1 MQNMAVPAG
10 NGPLPVK
17 CQEEKIML
25 KQMKYALL
33 TKLRNPSLVF
43 WPFLFPLALATLMY
57 FAIGQM
63 DQADFET
70 VSVAV
75 VVENG
80 EEGGNDF
87 LAFVDGMSETSDLIH
102 AEKLT
107 EDEALKALEEGRAE
121 GIFYAGKEVTLTV
134 SGNGFP
140 ESILQ
145 SVLASYQSGEA
156 ALEDISRLHPEGMQE
171 ALEKMEE
178 YGTAVEQVSLGGRTI
193 DGYVQ
198 IFYALIGMACL
209 YGCFIGFGCALWLQ
223 ANLTALAARRC
234 VAPVHRLRLIL
245 IEFGAGFLVHFV
257 NMAVLLAYMRYILKL
272 EFSGSFTEMAGLV
285 LAGSMFGVAMGIF
298 VGSLG
303 KMGRGIKIGILL
315 GISMTLS
322 FLAGLMDASVKDAVE
337 QNVPILNR
345 LNPAALIS
353 DALYCINVY
362 DAPERF
368 AGDMGILVIMSVL
381 MVAGAFLIVRRER
394 YGSL

>member
-1 MQNMAVPAG
+1 
-10 NGPLPVK
+10 
-17 CQEEKIML
+17 ML

-33 TKLRNPSLVF
+33 TKLRNPSIVF

-70 VSVAV
+70 VPAAV
-75 VVENG
+75 VVEK
-80 EEGGNDF
+80 EGAAVNSF
-87 LAFVDGMSETSDLIH
+87 LTFVDAMDESSGLIR
-102 AEKLT
+102 AEKMT
-107 EDEALKALEEGRAE
+107 EEAALKALEKGEAE
-121 GIFYAGKEVTLTV
+121 GIFYVGNDVRLTV

-145 SVLASYQSGEA
+145 SVLASYQSGEEA
-156 ALEDISRLHPEGMQE
+156 VKDIARLHPEGMQD
-171 ALEKMEE
+171 ALEKMKE
-178 YGTAVEQVSLGGRTI
+178 YDTAVNQVSLGGTTI
-193 DGYVQ
+193 DGNVQ

-234 VAPVHRLRLIL
+234 VAPVHRLKLIL
-245 IEFGAGFLVHFV
+245 TEFGAGFLVHFA
-257 NMAVLLAYMRYILKL
+257 NMIVLLAYMRYVLKL
-272 EFSGSFTEMAGLV
+272 EFTGSFAEMTGLV
-285 LAGSMFGVAMGIF
+285 LVGSMFGVSMGIF

-303 KMGRGIKIGILL
+303 KVGEGIRIGILL
-315 GISMTLS
+315 GISMSLS

-337 QNVPILNR
+337 QHAPVLSR
-345 LNPAALIS
+345 VNPAALIS

-368 AGDMGILVIMSVL
+368 AYNMVILIIMSAL
-381 MVAGAFLIVRRER
+381 MVGGAFLIVRRER
-394 YGSL
+394 YGSI

>member
-1 MQNMAVPAG
+1 
-10 NGPLPVK
+10 
-17 CQEEKIML
+17 ML

-33 TKLRNPSLVF
+33 TKLRNPSIVF

-70 VSVAV
+70 VPAAV
-75 VVENG
+75 VVEK
-80 EEGGNDF
+80 EGAAVNSF
-87 LAFVDGMSETSDLIH
+87 LTFVDAMDESSGLIR
-102 AEKLT
+102 AEKMT
-107 EDEALKALEEGRAE
+107 EEAALQALEKGEAE
-121 GIFYAGKEVTLTV
+121 GIFYVGSDVRLTV

-145 SVLASYQSGEA
+145 SVLVSYQSGEEA
-156 ALEDISRLHPEGMQE
+156 VKDIARLHPEGMQD
-171 ALEKMEE
+171 ALEKMKE
-178 YGTAVEQVSLGGRTI
+178 YDTAVNQVSLGGTTI
-193 DGYVQ
+193 DGNVQ

-234 VAPVHRLRLIL
+234 VAPVHRLKLIL
-245 IEFGAGFLVHFV
+245 TEFGAGFLVHFA
-257 NMAVLLAYMRYILKL
+257 NMIVLLAYMRYVLKL
-272 EFSGSFTEMAGLV
+272 EFTGSFAEMTGLV
-285 LAGSMFGVAMGIF
+285 LVGSMFGVSMGIF

-303 KMGRGIKIGILL
+303 KVGEGIRIGILL
-315 GISMTLS
+315 GISMSLS

-337 QNVPILNR
+337 QHAPVLSR
-345 LNPAALIS
+345 VNPAALIS

-368 AGDMGILVIMSVL
+368 ADNMVILIIMSAL
-381 MVAGAFLIVRRER
+381 MVGGAFLIVRRER
-394 YGSL
+394 YGSI

>member
-1 MQNMAVPAG
+1 
-10 NGPLPVK
+10 
-17 CQEEKIML
+17 ML

-33 TKLRNPSLVF
+33 TKLRNPSIVF

-70 VSVAV
+70 VPAAV
-75 VVENG
+75 VVE
-80 EEGGNDF
+80 EEGEAVDSF
-87 LAFVDGMSETSDLIH
+87 LPFVDAMDESTGLIR
-102 AEKLT
+102 AEKMT
-107 EDEALKALEEGRAE
+107 EEAALKALEKGEAE
-121 GIFYAGKEVTLTV
+121 GIFYVGNDVRLTV

-145 SVLASYQSGEA
+145 SVLASYQSGEEA
-156 ALEDISRLHPEGMQE
+156 VKDIARLHPEGMQD
-171 ALEKMEE
+171 ALEKMKE
-178 YGTAVEQVSLGGRTI
+178 YDTAVNQVSLGGTTI
-193 DGYVQ
+193 DGNVQ

-234 VAPVHRLRLIL
+234 VAPVHRLKLIL
-245 IEFGAGFLVHFV
+245 TEFGAGFLVHFA
-257 NMAVLLAYMRYILKL
+257 NMIVLLAYMRYVLKL
-272 EFSGSFTEMAGLV
+272 EFTGSFAEMTGLV
-285 LAGSMFGVAMGIF
+285 LVGSMFGVSMGIF

-303 KMGRGIKIGILL
+303 KVGEGIRIGILL
-315 GISMTLS
+315 GISMSLS

-337 QNVPILNR
+337 QHAPVLSR
-345 LNPAALIS
+345 VNPAALIS

-368 AGDMGILVIMSVL
+368 ADNMVILIIMSAL
-381 MVAGAFLIVRRER
+381 MVGGAFLIVRRER
-394 YGSL
+394 YGSI

>member
-1 MQNMAVPAG
+1 
-10 NGPLPVK
+10 
-17 CQEEKIML
+17 ML

-33 TKLRNPSLVF
+33 TKLRNPSIVF

-70 VSVAV
+70 VPAAV
-75 VVENG
+75 VVEK
-80 EEGGNDF
+80 EGAAVNSF
-87 LAFVDGMSETSDLIH
+87 LTFVDAMDESSGLIR
-102 AEKLT
+102 AEKMT
-107 EDEALKALEEGRAE
+107 EEAALKALEKGEAE
-121 GIFYAGKEVTLTV
+121 GIFYVGSDVRLTV

-145 SVLASYQSGEA
+145 SVLASYQSGEEA
-156 ALEDISRLHPEGMQE
+156 VKDIARLHPEGMQD
-171 ALEKMEE
+171 ALEKMKE
-178 YGTAVEQVSLGGRTI
+178 YDTAVNQVSLGGTTI
-193 DGYVQ
+193 DGNVQ

-234 VAPVHRLRLIL
+234 VAPVHRLKLIL
-245 IEFGAGFLVHFV
+245 TEFGAGFLVHFA
-257 NMAVLLAYMRYILKL
+257 NMIVLLAYMRYVLKL
-272 EFSGSFTEMAGLV
+272 EFTGSFAEMTGLV
-285 LAGSMFGVAMGIF
+285 LVGSMFGVSMGIF

-303 KMGRGIKIGILL
+303 KVGEGIRIGILL
-315 GISMTLS
+315 GISMSLS

-337 QNVPILNR
+337 QHAPVLSR
-345 LNPAALIS
+345 VNPAALIS

-368 AGDMGILVIMSVL
+368 ADNMVILIIMSAL
-381 MVAGAFLIVRRER
+381 MVGGAFLIVRRER
-394 YGSL
+394 YGSI

>member
-1 MQNMAVPAG
+1 
-10 NGPLPVK
+10 
-17 CQEEKIML
+17 ML

-33 TKLRNPSLVF
+33 TKLRNPSIVF

-70 VSVAV
+70 VPAAV
-75 VVENG
+75 VVE
-80 EEGGNDF
+80 EEGEAVDSF
-87 LAFVDGMSETSDLIH
+87 LPFVDAMDESSGLIR
-102 AEKLT
+102 AEKMT
-107 EDEALKALEEGRAE
+107 EEAALKALEKGEAE
-121 GIFYAGKEVTLTV
+121 GIFYVGNDVRLTV

-145 SVLASYQSGEA
+145 SVLAAYPSGEEA
-156 ALEDISRLHPEGMQE
+156 VKDIARLHPEGMQD
-171 ALEKMEE
+171 ALEKMKE
-178 YGTAVEQVSLGGRTI
+178 YDTAVNQVSLGGTTI
-193 DGYVQ
+193 DGNVQ

-234 VAPVHRLRLIL
+234 VAPVHRLKLIL
-245 IEFGAGFLVHFV
+245 TEFGAGFLVHFA
-257 NMAVLLAYMRYILKL
+257 NMIVLLAYMRYVLKL
-272 EFSGSFTEMAGLV
+272 EFTGSFAEMTGLV
-285 LAGSMFGVAMGIF
+285 LVGSMFGVSMGIF

-303 KMGRGIKIGILL
+303 KVGEGIRIGILL
-315 GISMTLS
+315 GISMSLS

-337 QNVPILNR
+337 QHAPVLSR
-345 LNPAALIS
+345 VNPAALIS

-368 AGDMGILVIMSVL
+368 ADNMVILIIMSAL
-381 MVAGAFLIVRRER
+381 MVGGAFLIVRRER
-394 YGSL
+394 YGSI

>member
-1 MQNMAVPAG
+1 
-10 NGPLPVK
+10 
-17 CQEEKIML
+17 ML

-33 TKLRNPSLVF
+33 TKLRNPSIVF

-70 VSVAV
+70 VPAAV
-75 VVENG
+75 VVEK
-80 EEGGNDF
+80 EGAAVNSF
-87 LAFVDGMSETSDLIH
+87 LTFVDAMDESSGLIR
-102 AEKLT
+102 AEKMT
-107 EDEALKALEEGRAE
+107 EEAALKALEKGEAE
-121 GIFYAGKEVTLTV
+121 GIFYVGNDVRLTV

-145 SVLASYQSGEA
+145 SVLASYQSGEEA
-156 ALEDISRLHPEGMQE
+156 VKDIARLHPAGMQD
-171 ALEKMEE
+171 ALEKMKE
-178 YGTAVEQVSLGGRTI
+178 YDTAVNQVSLGGTTI
-193 DGYVQ
+193 DGNVQ

-234 VAPVHRLRLIL
+234 VAPVHRLKLIL
-245 IEFGAGFLVHFV
+245 TEFAAGFLVHFA
-257 NMAVLLAYMRYILKL
+257 NMIVLLAYMRYVLKL
-272 EFSGSFTEMAGLV
+272 EFTGSFAEMTGLV
-285 LAGSMFGVAMGIF
+285 LVGSMFGVSMGIF

-303 KMGRGIKIGILL
+303 KVGEGIRIGILL
-315 GISMTLS
+315 GISMSLS

-337 QNVPILNR
+337 QHAPVLSR
-345 LNPAALIS
+345 VNPAALIS

-368 AGDMGILVIMSVL
+368 ADNMVILIIMSAL
-381 MVAGAFLIVRRER
+381 MVGGAFLIVRRER
-394 YGSL
+394 YGSI

>member
-1 MQNMAVPAG
+1 
-10 NGPLPVK
+10 
-17 CQEEKIML
+17 ML

-33 TKLRNPSLVF
+33 TKLRNPSIVF

-70 VSVAV
+70 VPAAV
-75 VVENG
+75 VVE
-80 EEGGNDF
+80 EEGAAVNSF
-87 LAFVDGMSETSDLIH
+87 LTFVDAMDESSGLIR
-102 AEKLT
+102 AEKMT
-107 EDEALKALEEGRAE
+107 EEAALQALEKGEAE
-121 GIFYAGKEVTLTV
+121 GIFYVGNDVRLTV

-145 SVLASYQSGEA
+145 SVLASYQSGEEA
-156 ALEDISRLHPEGMQE
+156 VKDIARLHPEGMQD
-171 ALEKMEE
+171 ALEKMKE
-178 YGTAVEQVSLGGRTI
+178 YDTAVNQVSLGGTTI
-193 DGYVQ
+193 DGNVQ

-234 VAPVHRLRLIL
+234 VAPVHRLKLIL
-245 IEFGAGFLVHFV
+245 TEFGAGFLVHFA
-257 NMAVLLAYMRYILKL
+257 NMIVLLAYMRYVLKL
-272 EFSGSFTEMAGLV
+272 EFTGSFAEMTGLV
-285 LAGSMFGVAMGIF
+285 LVGSMFGVSMGIF

-303 KMGRGIKIGILL
+303 KVGEGIRIGILL
-315 GISMTLS
+315 GISMSLS

-337 QNVPILNR
+337 QHAPVLSR
-345 LNPAALIS
+345 VNPAALIS

-368 AGDMGILVIMSVL
+368 ADNMVILIIMSAL
-381 MVAGAFLIVRRER
+381 MVGGAFLIVRRER
-394 YGSL
+394 YGSI

>member
-1 MQNMAVPAG
+1 
-10 NGPLPVK
+10 
-17 CQEEKIML
+17 ML

-33 TKLRNPSLVF
+33 TKLRNPSIVF

-70 VSVAV
+70 VPAAV
-75 VVENG
+75 VVEK
-80 EEGGNDF
+80 EGAAVNSF
-87 LAFVDGMSETSDLIH
+87 LTFVDAMDESSGLIR
-102 AEKLT
+102 AEKMT
-107 EDEALKALEEGRAE
+107 EEAALQALEKGEAE
-121 GIFYAGKEVTLTV
+121 GIFYVGSDVRLTV

-145 SVLASYQSGEA
+145 SVLASYQSGEEA
-156 ALEDISRLHPEGMQE
+156 VKDIARLHPEGMQD
-171 ALEKMEE
+171 ALEKMKE
-178 YGTAVEQVSLGGRTI
+178 YDTAVNQVSLGGTTI
-193 DGYVQ
+193 DGNVQ

-234 VAPVHRLRLIL
+234 VAPVHRLKLIL
-245 IEFGAGFLVHFV
+245 TEFAAGFLVHFA
-257 NMAVLLAYMRYILKL
+257 NMIVLLAYMRGVLKL
-272 EFSGSFTEMAGLV
+272 EFSGSFAELTGLV
-285 LAGSMFGVAMGIF
+285 RVGSLFGVSMGIF

-303 KMGRGIKIGILL
+303 KVGEGIRIGILL
-315 GISMTLS
+315 GISMSLS

-337 QNVPILNR
+337 QHAPVLSR
-345 LNPAALIS
+345 VNPAALIS

-368 AGDMGILVIMSVL
+368 ADNMVILIIMSAL
-381 MVAGAFLIVRRER
+381 MVGGAFLIVRRER
-394 YGSL
+394 YGSI

>member
-1 MQNMAVPAG
+1 
-10 NGPLPVK
+10 
-17 CQEEKIML
+17 ML

-33 TKLRNPSLVF
+33 TKLRNPSIVF

-70 VSVAV
+70 VPAAV
-75 VVENG
+75 VVE
-80 EEGGNDF
+80 EEGEAVDSF
-87 LAFVDGMSETSDLIH
+87 LPYVDAMDESSGLIR
-102 AEKLT
+102 AEKMT
-107 EDEALKALEEGRAE
+107 EEAALKALEKGEAE
-121 GIFYAGKEVTLTV
+121 GIFYVGNDVRLTV

-145 SVLASYQSGEA
+145 SVLASYQSGEEA
-156 ALEDISRLHPEGMQE
+156 VKDIARLHPEGMQD
-171 ALEKMEE
+171 ALEKMKE
-178 YGTAVEQVSLGGRTI
+178 YDTAVNQVSLGGTTI
-193 DGYVQ
+193 DGNVQ

-234 VAPVHRLRLIL
+234 VAPVHRLKLIL
-245 IEFGAGFLVHFV
+245 TEFGAGFLVHFA
-257 NMAVLLAYMRYILKL
+257 NMIVLLAYMRYVLKL
-272 EFSGSFTEMAGLV
+272 EFTGSFAEMTGLV
-285 LAGSMFGVAMGIF
+285 LVGSMFGVSMGIF

-303 KMGRGIKIGILL
+303 KVGEGIRIGILL
-315 GISMTLS
+315 GISMSLS

-337 QNVPILNR
+337 QHAPVLSR
-345 LNPAALIS
+345 VNPAALIS

-368 AGDMGILVIMSVL
+368 ADNMVILIIMSAL
-381 MVAGAFLIVRRER
+381 MVGGAFLIVRRER
-394 YGSL
+394 YGSI

>member
-1 MQNMAVPAG
+1 
-10 NGPLPVK
+10 
-17 CQEEKIML
+17 ML

-33 TKLRNPSLVF
+33 TKLRNPSIVF

-70 VSVAV
+70 VPAAV
-75 VVENG
+75 VVE
-80 EEGGNDF
+80 EEGEAVDSF
-87 LAFVDGMSETSDLIH
+87 LPFVDAMDESSGLIR
-102 AEKLT
+102 AEKMT
-107 EDEALKALEEGRAE
+107 EEAALQALEKGEAE
-121 GIFYAGKEVTLTV
+121 GIFYVGNDVRLTV

-145 SVLASYQSGEA
+145 SVLASYQSGEEA
-156 ALEDISRLHPEGMQE
+156 VKDIARLHPEGMQD
-171 ALEKMEE
+171 ALEKMKE
-178 YGTAVEQVSLGGRTI
+178 YDTAVNQVSLGGTTI
-193 DGYVQ
+193 DGNVQ

-234 VAPVHRLRLIL
+234 VAPVHRLKLIL
-245 IEFGAGFLVHFV
+245 TEFGAGFLVHFA
-257 NMAVLLAYMRYILKL
+257 NMIVLLAYMRYVLKL
-272 EFSGSFTEMAGLV
+272 EFTGSFAEMTGLV
-285 LAGSMFGVAMGIF
+285 LVGSMFGVSMGIF

-303 KMGRGIKIGILL
+303 KVGEGIRIGILL
-315 GISMTLS
+315 GISMSLS

-337 QNVPILNR
+337 QHAPVLSR
-345 LNPAALIS
+345 VNPAALIS

-368 AGDMGILVIMSVL
+368 ADNMVILIIMSAL
-381 MVAGAFLIVRRER
+381 MVGGAFLIVRRER
-394 YGSL
+394 YGSI

>member
-1 MQNMAVPAG
+1 
-10 NGPLPVK
+10 
-17 CQEEKIML
+17 ML

-33 TKLRNPSLVF
+33 TKLRNPSIVF

-70 VSVAV
+70 VPAAV
-75 VVENG
+75 VVE
-80 EEGGNDF
+80 EEGEAADSF
-87 LAFVDGMSETSDLIH
+87 LPFVDAMDESSGLIR
-102 AEKLT
+102 AEKMT
-107 EDEALKALEEGRAE
+107 EEAALKALEKGEAE
-121 GIFYAGKEVTLTV
+121 GIFYVGSDVRLTV

-145 SVLASYQSGEA
+145 SVLASYQSGEEA
-156 ALEDISRLHPEGMQE
+156 VKDIARLHPEGMQD
-171 ALEKMEE
+171 ALEKMKE
-178 YGTAVEQVSLGGRTI
+178 YDTAVNQVSLGGTTI
-193 DGYVQ
+193 DGNVQ

-234 VAPVHRLRLIL
+234 VAPVHRLKLIL
-245 IEFGAGFLVHFV
+245 TEFGAGFLVHFA
-257 NMAVLLAYMRYILKL
+257 NMIVLLAYMRYVLKL
-272 EFSGSFTEMAGLV
+272 EFTGSFAEMTGLV
-285 LAGSMFGVAMGIF
+285 LVGSMFGVSMGIF

-303 KMGRGIKIGILL
+303 KVGEGIRIGILL
-315 GISMTLS
+315 GISMSLS

-337 QNVPILNR
+337 QHAPVLSR
-345 LNPAALIS
+345 VNPAALIS

-368 AGDMGILVIMSVL
+368 ADNMVILIIMSAL
-381 MVAGAFLIVRRER
+381 MVGGAFLIVRRER
-394 YGSL
+394 YGSI

>member
-1 MQNMAVPAG
+1 
-10 NGPLPVK
+10 
-17 CQEEKIML
+17 ML

-33 TKLRNPSLVF
+33 TKLRNPSIVF

-70 VSVAV
+70 VPAAV
-75 VVENG
+75 VVE
-80 EEGGNDF
+80 EEGEAVDSF
-87 LAFVDGMSETSDLIH
+87 LPFVDAMDESSGLIR
-102 AEKLT
+102 AEKMT
-107 EDEALKALEEGRAE
+107 EEAALKALEKGEAE
-121 GIFYAGKEVTLTV
+121 GIFYVGNDVRLTV

-145 SVLASYQSGEA
+145 SVLASYQSGEEA
-156 ALEDISRLHPEGMQE
+156 IEDIARLHPEGMQD
-171 ALEKMEE
+171 ALEKMKE
-178 YGTAVEQVSLGGRTI
+178 YDTAVNQVSLGGTTI
-193 DGYVQ
+193 DGNVQ

-234 VAPVHRLRLIL
+234 VAPVHRLKLIL
-245 IEFGAGFLVHFV
+245 TEFAAGFLVHFA
-257 NMAVLLAYMRYILKL
+257 NMIVLLAYMRCVLKL
-272 EFSGSFTEMAGLV
+272 EFTGSFAEMTGLV
-285 LAGSMFGVAMGIF
+285 LVGSMFGVSMGIF

-303 KMGRGIKIGILL
+303 KVGEGIRIGILL
-315 GISMTLS
+315 GISMSLS

-337 QNVPILNR
+337 QHAPVLSR
-345 LNPAALIS
+345 VNPAALIS

-368 AGDMGILVIMSVL
+368 ADNMVILIIMSAL
-381 MVAGAFLIVRRER
+381 MVGGAFLIVRRER
-394 YGSL
+394 YGSI

>member
-1 MQNMAVPAG
+1 
-10 NGPLPVK
+10 
-17 CQEEKIML
+17 ML

-33 TKLRNPSLVF
+33 TKLRNPSIVF

-70 VSVAV
+70 VPAAV
-75 VVENG
+75 VVE
-80 EEGGNDF
+80 EEGEAVDSF
-87 LAFVDGMSETSDLIH
+87 LPFVDAMDESSGLIR
-102 AEKLT
+102 AEKMT
-107 EDEALKALEEGRAE
+107 EEAALKALEKGEAE
-121 GIFYAGKEVTLTV
+121 GIFYVGNDVRLTV

-145 SVLASYQSGEA
+145 SVLASYQSGEEA
-156 ALEDISRLHPEGMQE
+156 VKDIARLHPAGMQD
-171 ALEKMEE
+171 ALEKMKE
-178 YGTAVEQVSLGGRTI
+178 YDTAVNQVSLGGTTI
-193 DGYVQ
+193 DGNVQ

-234 VAPVHRLRLIL
+234 VAPVHRLKLIL
-245 IEFGAGFLVHFV
+245 TEFAAGFLVHFA
-257 NMAVLLAYMRYILKL
+257 NMIVLLAYMRYVLKL
-272 EFSGSFTEMAGLV
+272 EFTGSFAEMTGLV
-285 LAGSMFGVAMGIF
+285 LVGSMFGVSMGIF

-303 KMGRGIKIGILL
+303 KVGEGIRIGILL
-315 GISMTLS
+315 GISMSLS

-337 QNVPILNR
+337 QHAPVLSR
-345 LNPAALIS
+345 VNPAALIS

-368 AGDMGILVIMSVL
+368 ADNMVILIIMSAL
-381 MVAGAFLIVRRER
+381 MVGGAFLIVRRER
-394 YGSL
+394 YGSI